1 MERKLGISLYPEH
14 STKEKDMAYISAAAR
29 HGFSRIFT
37 CLLSVNRPKEE
48 IVSEFKEIINHAKD
62 NNMEVILDVAPA
74 VFDQLD
80 ISYSDLSFFAE
91 LGADGIRLDVGFD
104 GLTEAKMTNNPYGLK
119 IELNVS
125 NDIAYLENILSH
137 QANKSAL
144 IGCHNFY
151 PQKFTGL
158 PYDYF
163 IRCSERFKKNGI
175 RTAAFITLHAA
186 NIGPWD
192 INDGLCTL
200 EQHRNLPI
208 EVQAKH
214 LWATGLIDDVII
226 GNAYASEEELEKLG
240 NLNRYMLQLK
250 VQFVDEATEVEKRA
264 TLQELHVRRGD
275 ITEYMVRS
283 TEVRKK
289 YKDYDFPVRKSV
301 LQERGQ
307 VVIGNNSFGKYK
319 GELQII
325 LKEMPID
332 ERKNIVGIIAEEE
345 LFLLDYVG
353 AWTQFTCVE

>member
-48 IVSEFKEIINHAKD
+48 IVAEFKEIINHAKD

-74 VFDQLD
+74 VFDQLG

-104 GLTEAKMTNNPYGLK
+104 GLTEAKMTNNPY
-119 IELNVS
+119 
-125 NDIAYLENILSH
+125 
-137 QANKSAL
+137 
-144 IGCHNFY
+144 
-151 PQKFTGL
+151 
-158 PYDYF
+158 DYF
-163 IRCSERFKKNGI
+163 IRCSERFKKHGI
-175 RTAAFITLHAA
+175 RSAAFITSHAA

-200 EQHRNLPI
+200 EEHRNLPI

-250 VQFVDEATEVEKRA
+250 VHFVDEATEVEKRA

-289 YKDYDFPVRKSV
+289 YKDYDFPVRESV

-332 ERKNIVGIIAEEE
+332 ERKNIVGTIAEEE

>member
-1 MERKLGISLYPEH
+1 MNALK
-14 STKEKDMAYISAAAR
+14 
-29 HGFSRIFT
+29 
-37 CLLSVNRPKEE
+37 NR
-48 IVSEFKEIINHAKD
+48 
-62 NNMEVILDVAPA
+62 
-74 VFDQLD
+74 VFA
-80 ISYSDLSFFAE
+80 S
-91 LGADGIRLDVGFD
+91 
-104 GLTEAKMTNNPYGLK
+104 
-119 IELNVS
+119 
-125 NDIAYLENILSH
+125 
-137 QANKSAL
+137 
-144 IGCHNFY
+144 
-151 PQKFTGL
+151 
-158 PYDYF
+158 
-163 IRCSERFKKNGI
+163 
-175 RTAAFITLHAA
+175 AAFITSHAGD
-186 NIGPWD
+186 IGPWD

-250 VQFVDEATEVEKRA
+250 VNFVDEATEVEKRA
-264 TLQELHVRRGD
+264 TPQELHVRRGD

-289 YKDYDFPVRKSV
+289 YKDYDFPVRESV

-325 LKEMPID
+325 LKEMPTD
-332 ERKNIVGIIAEEE
+332 ERKNIVGTIAEEE

>member
-1 MERKLGISLYPEH
+1 
-14 STKEKDMAYISAAAR
+14 
-29 HGFSRIFT
+29 
-37 CLLSVNRPKEE
+37 
-48 IVSEFKEIINHAKD
+48 
-62 NNMEVILDVAPA
+62 
-74 VFDQLD
+74 
-80 ISYSDLSFFAE
+80 
-91 LGADGIRLDVGFD
+91 
-104 GLTEAKMTNNPYGLK
+104 MTNNPYGLK

-163 IRCSERFKKNGI
+163 IRCSERFKKHGI
-175 RTAAFITLHAA
+175 RSAAFITSNAA

-200 EQHRNLPI
+200 EEHRNLPI

-250 VQFVDEATEVEKRA
+250 VHFVDEATEVEKKA

-289 YKDYDFPVRKSV
+289 YKDYDFPVRESV

-332 ERKNIVGIIAEEE
+332 ERKNIVGTIAEEE